1 MREIKKERQGRERR
15 KEGGKKGR
23 KKRGMEEEERKK
35 GKRLTSPTGS
45 DYQGH
50 SLGSFYENP
59 DPDLI
64 NRDNLHFRCQIRTA
78 LGNK

>member
-1 MREIKKERQGRERR
+1 
-15 KEGGKKGR
+15 
-23 KKRGMEEEERKK
+23 MEEEERKK

-45 DYQGH
+45 NYQGH